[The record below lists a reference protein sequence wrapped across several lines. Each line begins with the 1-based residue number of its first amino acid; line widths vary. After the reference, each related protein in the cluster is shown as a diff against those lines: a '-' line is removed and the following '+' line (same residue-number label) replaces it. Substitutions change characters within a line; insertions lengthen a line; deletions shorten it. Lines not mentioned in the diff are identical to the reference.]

1 MPTLPRYPV
10 YIPSKGRYEKNL
22 TARFL
27 AQDGVPFHVVVEP
40 QEEGQYRR
48 SLPKAS
54 LLVLPWNDHLDET
67 GKRDGL
73 IAARNWI
80 KDHATAAG
88 FERHWQI
95 DDNCECIKRVWAGK
109 RIRCR
114 AGVAL
119 AAVEDLVDR
128 YENVAVAGLDYGMFL
143 GQQGLTAGE
152 LTPFTVNCHVYSCS
166 LVLNTTPH
174 RWRLRYNDDT
184 DYCLQVLSGGWCTVL
199 VRAFVIKKLRTMTQ
213 KGGNTDALYQGD
225 GRLEMARML
234 ERQWPGVVQTKRRF
248 GRPQHVVNWK
258 KFDTPLRLKPGVEVP
273 TEPNEYGL
281 VLTRNPYKAQPEPE
295 AEDLGY

>member
-10 YIPSKGRYEKNL
+10 YIPSKGRFEKNL

-40 QEEGQYRR
+40 QEHDAYAARLGEEHI
-48 SLPKAS
+48 LT
-54 LLVLPWNDHLDET
+54 LPWDNP
-67 GKRDGL
+67 GSV
-73 IAARNWI
+73 IPARNWI
-80 KDHATAAG
+80 KDHATGAG

-119 AAVEDLVDR
+119 AAVEDLADR
-128 YENVAVAGLDYGMFL
+128 YENVAVAGLDYGMFV
-143 GQQGLTAGE
+143 AGE
-152 LTPFTVNCHVYSCS
+152 ALMPGQGVRGFRLNCHVYSCT
-166 LVLNTTPH
+166 LTLNTTPH
-174 RWRLRYNDDT
+174 RWRGRYNEDT
-184 DYCLQVLSGGWCTVL
+184 DYCLQVLADGWCTVL

-213 KGGNTDALYQGD
+213 KGGNTATLYQGD
-225 GRLEMARML
+225 GRLEMAREL
-234 ERQWPGVVQTKRRF
+234 ERRWPGVVQTKRRF